1 MKKIALLS
9 CTSNGGKTY
18 LDYLKNVLTYLLEI
32 YNNTPP
38 QQKLCQIDFF
48 QLNGEM
54 MDVGLTISE
63 TENYLQYKVKAINNQ
78 TDFFKLFNY
87 DVVFFNQPFLIPYFP
102 DKVFCVNILHGNALM
117 PSQPQENYFSW
128 LAYQDAFICPS
139 DSVLKACYDELTVCR
154 EKHNNKFENLVY
166 NQKRS
171 HIRKTFVAKTQPIKQ
186 ENFFNINDYKNVDK
200 DNLTIAI
207 FPTAPQI
214 IGNDVSLFNSFNL
227 IIESIAKNF
236 PTTKIIFR
244 SHAINFYKNDN
255 GEYISHINGLA
266 KAVQKLEQI
275 IPNFY
280 VDTFKKSSSEFF
292 NQCDI
297 LITDGSSGGVS
308 FLLNKAMPP
317 IYYIPRNVVK
327 TKINVHNFVALQKDK
342 VLFAHSIKELIKQI
356 NHCINLTKEQRINY
370 FNNYCEN
377 DLFLEVDTKQVL
389 KNIIENNIKNF
400 PYIDEKGNVFDF

>member
-9 CTSNGGKTY
+9 CTPNGGKTY

-102 DKVFCVNILHGNALM
+102 DKVFCVNILHGNALT

-186 ENFFNINDYKNVDK
+186 ENFFNINNYKNVDK

-207 FPTAPQI
+207 FPAAPQV

-297 LITDGSSGGVS
+297 LITDGSTGGVS

>member
-9 CTSNGGKTY
+9 CTPNGGKTY

-32 YNNTPP
+32 YNNTHP

-102 DKVFCVNILHGNALM
+102 DKVFCVNILHGNALT

-207 FPTAPQI
+207 FPTSILTIEQ
-214 IGNDVSLFNSFNL
+214 GVSLYNSFNS
-227 IIESIAKNF
+227 IIENIITNF
-236 PTTKIIFR
+236 PNAKIIFR
-244 SHAINFYKNDN
+244 PHAINFHKNDN
-255 GEYISHINGLA
+255 GEYISNINGLA
-266 KAVQKLEQI
+266 ENVQQLEQI

>member
-9 CTSNGGKTY
+9 CTPNGGKTY

-117 PSQPQENYFSW
+117 PSQPKENYFSW

-154 EKHNNKFENLVY
+154 KKHNNKFENLVY

>member
-9 CTSNGGKTY
+9 CTPNGGKTY

-32 YNNTPP
+32 YNNTP

-63 TENYLQYKVKAINNQ
+63 TKNYLQYKVKAINNQ

-117 PSQPQENYFSW
+117 PSQPKENYFSW

-236 PTTKIIFR
+236 PTIKIIFR

-297 LITDGSSGGVS
+297 LITDGSTGGVS

-327 TKINVHNFVALQKDK
+327 TKINVHNFVALQKNK